1 MNGESPSEL
10 VNSSEEIAV
19 TGMSAGRPAL
29 RMGPAELVQAAAMA
43 RRFYLEGK
51 SKIQIAEEFGVSRF
65 KVARVLETA
74 LERDLV
80 RIEIRVP
87 AELDAERSDK
97 LRARYG
103 LRHAVVVESPAE
115 SEEQSPDPENLG
127 ETAADLLGELVN
139 EGDVLGLAWGRSTI
153 HMAAALDRLPPCT
166 VVQLTGVYDAGTA
179 ERGSVEAVR
188 RAAQVSGGDAHPIYA
203 PMLLPDAA
211 TAAALRN
218 QTGIA
223 RAFEYF
229 DKVTVAC
236 VSIGSWEPGIST
248 VHDMLSDE
256 ERAHYASLGV
266 AAEMSAHLFD
276 ADGRRVGRDLG
287 ERCITVEADR
297 LRRIPEVVAI
307 AGGQRK
313 ASAIDAVLRSGL
325 VTSLVTDTAAADQL
339 LSMGSAPKPALDRA
353 DPDGE

>member
-1 MNGESPSEL
+1 M
-10 VNSSEEIAV
+10 VNSSEESAV
-19 TGMSAGRPAL
+19 SAMSAGRSAM

-87 AELDAERSDK
+87 AELDAERSDA

-103 LRHAVVVESPAE
+103 LRHAVVVESPAATE
-115 SEEQSPDPENLG
+115 DIEDSPDPENLG
-127 ETAADLLGELVN
+127 EVAAGLLAELVN

-153 HMAAALDRLPPCT
+153 HMAAALDVLPPCT

-211 TAAALRN
+211 TATALRH

-229 DKVTVAC
+229 DKVTVAA

-248 VHDMLSDE
+248 VHDMLTDE

-276 ADGRRVGRDLG
+276 AEGRRVGRDLG

-313 ASAIDAVLRSGL
+313 AAAIDAVLRSGL

-339 LSMGSAPKPALDRA
+339 LIAGSAPRPALDRA
-353 DPDGE
+353 DPDD

>member
-1 MNGESPSEL
+1 
-10 VNSSEEIAV
+10 
-19 TGMSAGRPAL
+19 
-29 RMGPAELVQAAAMA
+29 MGPAELVQAAAMA

-87 AELDAERSDK
+87 SELDAERSDA

-103 LRHAVVVESPAE
+103 LRHAVVVESPADAPPAFGA
-115 SEEQSPDPENLG
+115 QNPPDDAADPENLG
-127 ETAADLLGELVN
+127 EVAADLLGELVN

-153 HMAAALDRLPPCT
+153 HMAAALHRLPPCT

-179 ERGSVEAVR
+179 DRGSVEAVR
-188 RAAQVSGGDAHPIYA
+188 RAADVAGGEAHPIYA
-203 PMLLPDAA
+203 PMLLPDSA
-211 TAAALRN
+211 TAEALRR

-236 VSIGSWEPGIST
+236 VSIGSWEPGVST
-248 VHDMLSDE
+248 VYDMLSEE
-256 ERAHYASLGV
+256 EREHYASLGA

-276 ADGRRVGRDLG
+276 AEGRRIGRDLG

-307 AGGQRK
+307 AGGRRK
-313 ASAIDAVLRSGL
+313 AAAIGAVLRSGL
-325 VTSLVTDTAAADQL
+325 VTSLVTDTAAADHL
-339 LSMGSAPKPALDRA
+339 LLETGPGPRPALDRA
-353 DPDGE
+353 DPDGS

>member
-1 MNGESPSEL
+1 MS
-10 VNSSEEIAV
+10 
-19 TGMSAGRPAL
+19 GMSAGRSAM

-87 AELDAERSDK
+87 AELDAERSDA

-115 SEEQSPDPENLG
+115 AEETSPDPENLG
-127 ETAADLLGELVN
+127 EVAADLLGELVN
-139 EGDVLGLAWGRSTI
+139 AGDVLGLAWGRSTI

-203 PMLLPDAA
+203 PMLLPDEA

-276 ADGRRVGRDLG
+276 AEGRRVGRDLG

-313 ASAIDAVLRSGL
+313 AAAIDAVLRSGL
-325 VTSLVTDTAAADQL
+325 VTSLVTDTAAADYL
-339 LSMGSAPKPALDRA
+339 MTAGSTPRPALNRA
-353 DPDGE
+353 DPDGP

>member
-1 MNGESPSEL
+1 
-10 VNSSEEIAV
+10 
-19 TGMSAGRPAL
+19 
-29 RMGPAELVQAAAMA
+29 MGPAELMQAAAMA

-51 SKIQIAEEFGVSRF
+51 SKIQIADEFGVSRF

-87 AELDAERSDK
+87 AELDADRSDA

-103 LRHAVVVESPAE
+103 LRHAVVVESPTSPAE
-115 SEEQSPDPENLG
+115 AVAVDEAAADPENLG
-127 ETAADLLGELVN
+127 EVAAGLLGELVTD
-139 EGDVLGLAWGRSTI
+139 GDVLGLAWGRSTT
-153 HMAAALDRLPPCT
+153 HMAAALRQLPPCT

-179 ERGSVEAVR
+179 DRGSVEAVR
-188 RAAQVSGGDAHPIYA
+188 RAAEIAGGEAHPLYA
-203 PMLLPDAA
+203 PMLLPDSA
-211 TAAALRN
+211 TAATLRN

-229 DKVTVAC
+229 DKVTVAA

-256 ERAHYASLGV
+256 ERDHYSSLGV

-276 ADGRRVGRDLG
+276 AEGRRIGRDLG

-297 LRRIPEVVAI
+297 LRRVPEVVAI

-313 ASAIDAVLRSGL
+313 AAAIDAVLRSGL

-339 LSMGSAPKPALDRA
+339 LLGARPAPRPALERA
-353 DPDGE
+353 DPDGG

>member
-1 MNGESPSEL
+1 M
-10 VNSSEEIAV
+10 A
-19 TGMSAGRPAL
+19 TGRSAT

-74 LERDLV
+74 LDRDLV

-87 AELDAERSDK
+87 AELDAERSDA

-103 LRHAVVVESPAE
+103 LRHAVVVESATAPADTLDE
-115 SEEQSPDPENLG
+115 GTASTGGASTGGAPTDPENLG
-127 ETAADLLGELVN
+127 EVAADLLGELVA

-153 HMAAALDRLPPCT
+153 HMAAALHRLPPCT

-188 RAAQVSGGDAHPIYA
+188 RAAAVSGGEAHPIYA
-203 PMLLPDAA
+203 PMLLPDPA
-211 TAAALRN
+211 TADALRR
-218 QTGIA
+218 QPGIA
-223 RAFEYF
+223 RAFDYF
-229 DKVTVAC
+229 DKVTVAA
-236 VSIGSWEPGIST
+236 VSIGSWAPGIST
-248 VHDMLSDE
+248 VYDMLTQE
-256 ERAHYASLGV
+256 ERAHYASLGA

-276 ADGRRVGRDLG
+276 SDGRRIGRDLG
-287 ERCITVEADR
+287 ERCITVEANR

-307 AGGQRK
+307 AGGLRK
-313 ASAIDAVLRSGL
+313 ADAIGAVLRSGL
-325 VTSLVTDTAAADQL
+325 VTSLVTDTAAADHL
-339 LSMGSAPKPALDRA
+339 LLETGPGPRPALDRM
-353 DPDGE
+353 DPDGTG

>member
-1 MNGESPSEL
+1 
-10 VNSSEEIAV
+10 VA
-19 TGMSAGRPAL
+19 
-29 RMGPAELVQAAAMA
+29 AE
-43 RRFYLEGK
+43 
-51 SKIQIAEEFGVSRF
+51 
-65 KVARVLETA
+65 
-74 LERDLV
+74 
-80 RIEIRVP
+80 
-87 AELDAERSDK
+87 
-97 LRARYG
+97 
-103 LRHAVVVESPAE
+103 
-115 SEEQSPDPENLG
+115 
-127 ETAADLLGELVN
+127 LLGELVN

-188 RAAQVSGGDAHPIYA
+188 RAAQVSGGEAHPIYA
-203 PMLLPDAA
+203 PMLLPDPA
-211 TAAALRN
+211 TAAALRH

-229 DKVTVAC
+229 DKVTVAA

-256 ERAHYASLGV
+256 ERGHYASLGV

-276 ADGRRVGRDLG
+276 ANGRRVGRDLG

-313 ASAIDAVLRSGL
+313 AAAIGAVLRSGL
-325 VTSLVTDTAAADQL
+325 VTSLVTDTAAADYL
-339 LSMGSAPKPALDRA
+339 LTESAAGQRPALERA
-353 DPDGE
+353 DPDD

>member
-1 MNGESPSEL
+1 M
-10 VNSSEEIAV
+10 NSSEEIAV

-115 SEEQSPDPENLG
+115 SEETTSPDPENLG
-127 ETAADLLGELVN
+127 EVAADLLGELVN

-325 VTSLVTDTAAADQL
+325 VTSLVTDTAAADHL
-339 LSMGSAPKPALDRA
+339 LSAGSAPKPALDRA

>member
-1 MNGESPSEL
+1 MS
-10 VNSSEEIAV
+10 
-19 TGMSAGRPAL
+19 GMSAGRSAM

-87 AELDAERSDK
+87 AELDAERSDA

-115 SEEQSPDPENLG
+115 AEESSPDPENLG
-127 ETAADLLGELVN
+127 EVAADLLGELVN

-276 ADGRRVGRDLG
+276 AEGRRVGRDLG

-313 ASAIDAVLRSGL
+313 AAAIDAVLRSGL
-325 VTSLVTDTAAADQL
+325 VTSLVTDTSAADYL
-339 LSMGSAPKPALDRA
+339 MTAGTPPRPALNRA
-353 DPDGE
+353 DPDGP

>member
-1 MNGESPSEL
+1 M
-10 VNSSEEIAV
+10 
-19 TGMSAGRPAL
+19 
-29 RMGPAELVQAAAMA
+29 
-43 RRFYLEGK
+43 
-51 SKIQIAEEFGVSRF
+51 
-65 KVARVLETA
+65 
-74 LERDLV
+74 
-80 RIEIRVP
+80 
-87 AELDAERSDK
+87 
-97 LRARYG
+97 
-103 LRHAVVVESPAE
+103 
-115 SEEQSPDPENLG
+115 
-127 ETAADLLGELVN
+127 AADLLGELVN

-276 ADGRRVGRDLG
+276 AEGRRIGRDLG
-287 ERCITVEADR
+287 ERCITV
-297 LRRIPEVVAI
+297 
-307 AGGQRK
+307 K
-313 ASAIDAVLRSGL
+313 
-325 VTSLVTDTAAADQL
+325 ADQL
-339 LSMGSAPKPALDRA
+339 RRPRGRGDRGRAAQGARDRCRAALRAGHQPGHGHLGRGLPA
-353 DPDGE
+353 DGGARRGPR

>member
-1 MNGESPSEL
+1 
-10 VNSSEEIAV
+10 
-19 TGMSAGRPAL
+19 MSAGRSAL

-87 AELDAERSDK
+87 AELDAERSDA

-115 SEEQSPDPENLG
+115 EQDDAPDPENVG
-127 ETAADLLGELVN
+127 E
-139 EGDVLGLAWGRSTI
+139 VLGLAWGRSTI

-188 RAAQVSGGDAHPIYA
+188 RAAQVSGGEAHPIYA
-203 PMLLPDAA
+203 PMLLPDPA
-211 TAAALRN
+211 TAAALRS

-248 VHDMLSDE
+248 VHDMLSDA

-276 ADGRRVGRDLG
+276 TEGRRVGRDLG
-287 ERCITVEADR
+287 ERCITVKADQ

-313 ASAIDAVLRSGL
+313 AAAIDAVLRSGL
-325 VTSLVTDTAAADQL
+325 VTSLVTDTSAADYL
-339 LSMGSAPKPALDRA
+339 MTAGPTPKSALNRA
-353 DPDGE
+353 DPDGS

>member
-1 MNGESPSEL
+1 
-10 VNSSEEIAV
+10 
-19 TGMSAGRPAL
+19 
-29 RMGPAELVQAAAMA
+29 MGPAELMQAAAMA

-51 SKIQIAEEFGVSRF
+51 SKIQIADEFGVSRF
-65 KVARVLETA
+65 KVARVLESA
-74 LERDLV
+74 VEHDLV

-87 AELDAERSDK
+87 AELDADRSDA

-103 LRHAVVVESPAE
+103 LRHVVVAEAPAD
-115 SEEQSPDPENLG
+115 SSDLTSDPENLG
-127 ETAADLLGELVN
+127 EIAADLLGELVS

-153 HMAAALDRLPPCT
+153 HMAAALRELPPCT

-188 RAAQVSGGDAHPIYA
+188 RAAAVAGGEAHPIYA
-203 PMLLPDAA
+203 PMLLPDPQ
-211 TAAALRN
+211 TAAALRG

-223 RAFEYF
+223 GAFKYF
-229 DKVTVAC
+229 DKVTIAA

-248 VHDMLSDE
+248 VHDMLTPQ

-266 AAEMSAHLFD
+266 SAEMSAHLFD
-276 ADGRRVGRDLG
+276 ADGRRIGRDLG
-287 ERCITVEADR
+287 ERCITVEAER

-307 AGGQRK
+307 AGGRRK
-313 ASAIDAVLRSGL
+313 ADAIAAVLRSGL

-339 LSMGSAPKPALDRA
+339 LAAAPGHRPALERV
-353 DPDGE
+353 DPDRTPA

>member
-1 MNGESPSEL
+1 M
-10 VNSSEEIAV
+10 NSSEESAV
-19 TGMSAGRPAL
+19 SGMSAGRSAM

-87 AELDAERSDK
+87 AELDAERSDA

-115 SEEQSPDPENLG
+115 AEESSPDPENLG
-127 ETAADLLGELVN
+127 EVAADLLGELVN

-276 ADGRRVGRDLG
+276 AEGRRVGRDLG

-313 ASAIDAVLRSGL
+313 AAAIDAVLRSGL
-325 VTSLVTDTAAADQL
+325 VTSLVTDTSAADYL
-339 LSMGSAPKPALDRA
+339 MTAGTPPRPALNRA
-353 DPDGE
+353 DPDGP

>member
-1 MNGESPSEL
+1 M
-10 VNSSEEIAV
+10 NSSEESAV
-19 TGMSAGRPAL
+19 SGMSAGRSAM

-87 AELDAERSDK
+87 AELDAERSDA

-115 SEEQSPDPENLG
+115 AEETSPDPENLG
-127 ETAADLLGELVN
+127 EVAADLLGELVN

-203 PMLLPDAA
+203 PMLLPDEA

-276 ADGRRVGRDLG
+276 AEGRRVGRDLG

-313 ASAIDAVLRSGL
+313 AAAIDAVLRSGL
-325 VTSLVTDTAAADQL
+325 VTSLVTDTAAADYL
-339 LSMGSAPKPALDRA
+339 MTAGSTPRPALNRA
-353 DPDGE
+353 DPDGP

>member
-1 MNGESPSEL
+1 
-10 VNSSEEIAV
+10 
-19 TGMSAGRPAL
+19 
-29 RMGPAELVQAAAMA
+29 MGPAELMQAAAIA

-51 SKIQIAEEFGVSRF
+51 SKIQIADEFGVSRF

-87 AELDAERSDK
+87 AELDAERSDA

-103 LRHAVVVESPAE
+103 LRHAVVVESPVEGADTAAE
-115 SEEQSPDPENLG
+115 EAGADPENLG
-127 ETAADLLGELVN
+127 EVAADLLGELVTD
-139 EGDVLGLAWGRSTI
+139 GDVLGLAWGRSTI
-153 HMAAALDRLPPCT
+153 HMAAALRQLPPCT

-179 ERGSVEAVR
+179 DRGSVEAVR
-188 RAAQVSGGDAHPIYA
+188 RAAEVAGGEAHPLYA
-203 PMLLPDAA
+203 PMLLPDSA
-211 TAAALRN
+211 TAAALRS
-218 QTGIA
+218 QTGIS

-229 DKVTVAC
+229 DKVTVAA
-236 VSIGSWEPGIST
+236 VSIGSWEPGVST
-248 VHDMLSDE
+248 VHDMLSDS
-256 ERAHYASLGV
+256 ERAHYSSLGV

-276 ADGRRVGRDLG
+276 AQGRRIGRDLG

-313 ASAIDAVLRSGL
+313 ADAIGAVLRSGL
-325 VTSLVTDTAAADQL
+325 VTSLVTDTAAADHL
-339 LSMGSAPKPALDRA
+339 LQDGTPLPPRPALDRA
-353 DPDGE
+353 DPDGL

>member
-1 MNGESPSEL
+1 M
-10 VNSSEEIAV
+10 NSSEESTVSA
-19 TGMSAGRPAL
+19 MSAGRSAM

-87 AELDAERSDK
+87 AELDAERSDA

-103 LRHAVVVESPAE
+103 LRHAVVVESPTPTDDT
-115 SEEQSPDPENLG
+115 EESPDPENLG
-127 ETAADLLGELVN
+127 EVAAGLLGELVA

-153 HMAAALDRLPPCT
+153 NMAAALEALPPCT

-211 TAAALRN
+211 TAAALRH

-229 DKVTVAC
+229 DKVTVAA

-248 VHDMLSDE
+248 VHDMLTDE

-276 ADGRRVGRDLG
+276 AEGRRVGRDLG

-307 AGGQRK
+307 AGGARK
-313 ASAIDAVLRSGL
+313 AAAIDAVLRSGL

-339 LSMGSAPKPALDRA
+339 LAAGPAPRPALDRA
-353 DPDGE
+353 DPDGD

>member
-1 MNGESPSEL
+1 
-10 VNSSEEIAV
+10 
-19 TGMSAGRPAL
+19 
-29 RMGPAELVQAAAMA
+29 MGPAELMQAAAIA

-51 SKIQIAEEFGVSRF
+51 SKIQIADEFGVSRF

-87 AELDAERSDK
+87 AELDADRSDA

-103 LRHAVVVESPAE
+103 LRHAVVVESPTEGADTAAE
-115 SEEQSPDPENLG
+115 EAGADPENLG
-127 ETAADLLGELVN
+127 EVAADLLGELVTD
-139 EGDVLGLAWGRSTI
+139 GDVLGLAWGRSTI
-153 HMAAALDRLPPCT
+153 HMAAALRQLPPCT

-179 ERGSVEAVR
+179 DRGSVEAVR
-188 RAAQVSGGDAHPIYA
+188 RAADVAGGEAHPIYA
-203 PMLLPDAA
+203 PMLLPDSA
-211 TAAALRN
+211 TAAALRS
-218 QTGIA
+218 QTGIS

-229 DKVTVAC
+229 DKVTVAA
-236 VSIGSWEPGIST
+236 VSIGSWEPGVST
-248 VHDMLSDE
+248 VHDMLSDS
-256 ERAHYASLGV
+256 ERAHYSSLGV

-276 ADGRRVGRDLG
+276 AQGRRIGRDLG

-313 ASAIDAVLRSGL
+313 ADAIGAVLRSGL
-325 VTSLVTDTAAADQL
+325 VTSLVTDTAAADHL
-339 LSMGSAPKPALDRA
+339 LQDGAPVPPRPALDRA
-353 DPDGE
+353 DPDGL